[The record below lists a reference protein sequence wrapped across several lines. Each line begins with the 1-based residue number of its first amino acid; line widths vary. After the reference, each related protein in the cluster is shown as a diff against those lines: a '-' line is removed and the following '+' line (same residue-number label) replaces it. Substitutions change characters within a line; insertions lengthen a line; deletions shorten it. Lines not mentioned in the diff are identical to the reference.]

1 MRPGLPFHRFSPP
14 GVAYSFSTVSDA
26 LVNTRQCQ
34 IDAGLIKEMG
44 ANTIRVYRVDGS
56 QNHDGCMQAFA
67 SQNIYVWLD
76 LTNPERSISR
86 VRRHH
91 STPIMPLSI
100 LPWSQWHPVYLTV
113 GL

>member
-1 MRPGLPFHRFSPP
+1 MRPGLPFHRFYPP
-14 GVAYSFSTVSDA
+14 GVAYSFSAVSDA

-67 SQNIYVWLD
+67 SQGIYVWLD
-76 LTNPERSISR
+76 LTTPTMSVSR
-86 VRRHH
+86 VRKHRDSPPRPHH
-91 STPIMPLSI
+91 GVCSRGPPG
-100 LPWSQWHPVYLTV
+100 VERV
-113 GL
+113 

>member
-1 MRPGLPFHRFSPP
+1 
-14 GVAYSFSTVSDA
+14 
-26 LVNTRQCQ
+26 
-34 IDAGLIKEMG
+34 MG

-76 LTNPERSISR
+76 LTNPGSSISR